1 MSAAAVRLPRP
12 LRVLLVSTY
21 DLGRQ
26 PFGLA
31 SPAAWLRAAGADG
44 RCLDLAVEA
53 LDEGAVRWAEYVA
66 FHVPM
71 HTATRL
77 TLRQLPRVRAL
88 NPAARI
94 AAYGLYAPLNAEHLR
109 AHGVDDVLGGEFEAL
124 LLDRVASAAA
134 GAPATSN
141 AATSLDKL
149 PFVTPDRAGLPPLDR
164 YASLV
169 MPDGEVRVVGATEA
183 SRGCKHRCRHC
194 PIVPVYNGRF
204 RVVPRDVVLADVRRQ
219 VEAGARHVTFG
230 DPDFWNA
237 IGHAM
242 PLVRALHAEF
252 PELSYD
258 VTIKV
263 EHLKRH
269 AEHLPELR
277 DTGCALVTTAVESV
291 DDTILAT
298 LEKGHTRADFEW
310 VVTACRSAGL
320 ALQPTF
326 VPFTPWTT
334 PAGYRELL
342 AAVRD
347 LGLVEHVP
355 PIQLAIRLLVPAGSR
370 LLEREDVRGWVR
382 PFDPAALVHPWAHP
396 DPEVDALHAR
406 VHARVHEA
414 AAAGTRR
421 AATFARVWREAWG
434 AETVGE
440 AEHFRRAPVPY
451 LTEPWYC

>member
-1 MSAAAVRLPRP
+1 MTGTAVRLSRP

-31 SPAAWLRAAGADG
+31 SPAAWLRAAGADV
-44 RCLDLAVEA
+44 RCLDLAVET
-53 LDEGAVRWAEYVA
+53 LDDATVGWAEYIA

-77 TLRQLPRVRAL
+77 TLRALPRVRAA
-88 NPAARI
+88 NPAARL

-109 AHGVDDVLGGEFEAL
+109 AHGVDDVVGGEFEAL
-124 LLDRVASAAA
+124 LLERVAAAA
-134 GAPATSN
+134 DGSPSAPP
-141 AATSLDKL
+141 ATSLDRL
-149 PFVTPDRAGLPPLDR
+149 AFVTPDRRGLPSLDR

-169 MPDGEVRVVGATEA
+169 LPGGDVRVVGATEA
-183 SRGCKHRCRHC
+183 SRGCKHLCRHC
-194 PIVPVYNGRF
+194 PIVPVYGGRF
-204 RVVPRDVVLADVRRQ
+204 RVVPREVVLDDIRRQ
-219 VEAGARHVTFG
+219 VESGARHVTFG

-252 PELSYD
+252 PDLSYD

-269 AEHLPELR
+269 AEHLPGLR
-277 DTGCALVTTAVESV
+277 DTGCVLVTTAVEAV
-291 DDTILAT
+291 DDAILEA
-298 LEKGHTRADFEW
+298 LDKGHTRADFEW
-310 VVTACRSAGL
+310 VVIACRAAGI

-342 AAVRD
+342 ATLAD
-347 LGLVEHVP
+347 LGLVEHVA

-382 PFDPAALVHPWAHP
+382 AFDPASLVHPWTHP
-396 DPEVDALHAR
+396 DPAVDALQAR
-406 VHARVHEA
+406 VHAGVHDA
-414 AAAGTRR
+414 AAAGVDR
-421 AATFARVWREAWG
+421 ATAFARVWRVAHDECEAVRSG
-434 AETVGE
+434 ND
-440 AEHFRRAPVPY
+440 FRRAPVPY